1 MSSLP
6 RLLAR
11 CGVNALRT
19 LLLCTL
25 LIGVTTSAQPPPDEP
40 LAEDAAEAA
49 GWNFEDE
56 EEEAAPTLLELAGD
70 QALDIGLFLAFAAL
84 AMVSFLRKS
93 VPLKYVTLV
102 AAVLYMGVY
111 KSQLISVV
119 NVFGVLGGATSAVD
133 VGLLGEGAPTAAG
146 VGAALTSSLPPF
158 AYSLAWYAFAVFTVV
173 TTIIWGRVYCG
184 RICAFGALTQLI
196 DAVVPKRFQLEIP
209 PVLEQRASYIK
220 YAILFGAIGL
230 YFVTKEISFYRYIE
244 PFWLFTFD
252 ATPVLWVH
260 GRRAARREHLRPE
273 SLLPLPLPARR
284 GTGPRLEGD
293 DRAADQAVVRVQP
306 VRALREDLRMGR
318 DPQAADPEGR
328 VRALRR
334 LRDPLRRQAALPAL
348 AARAEAQGPRALTP
362 GARSVR
368 RPPAVRDL
376 ASPRGIGRFSRAR
389 ALTYTA
395 RPSPA
400 GRTERRPRP
409 TPLH

>member
-1 MSSLP
+1 M
-6 RLLAR
+6 
-11 CGVNALRT
+11 
-19 LLLCTL
+19 
-25 LIGVTTSAQPPPDEP
+25 
-40 LAEDAAEAA
+40 
-49 GWNFEDE
+49 
-56 EEEAAPTLLELAGD
+56 LELAGD

-133 VGLLGEGAPTAAG
+133 VGLLGEGAPTTAG

-158 AYSLAWYAFAVFTVV
+158 AYSLAWYAFAMFTVV

-230 YFVTKEISFYRYIE
+230 YFATKEISFYRYIE

-252 ATPVLWVH
+252 ATPVLWVMV
-260 GRRAARREHLRPE
+260 GVLLVASIFVRNLYCRFLCPLGAALGLV
-273 SLLPLPLPARR
+273 SKV
-284 GTGPRLEGD
+284 D

-318 DPQAADPEGR
+318 DPQAADPQDG
-328 VRALRR
+328 VRPLRR

-348 AARAEAQGPRALTP
+348 AARAQAQGPRRSDSRRLGVAVPGGSLTP
-362 GARSVR
+362 RQ
-368 RPPAVRDL
+368 PAWDR
-376 ASPRGIGRFSRAR
+376 RFSRA
-389 ALTYTA
+389 ATLTYTA

-400 GRTERRPRP
+400 GRTERRIRP
-409 TPLH
+409 NPLHLATGPP

>member
-1 MSSLP
+1 
-6 RLLAR
+6 
-11 CGVNALRT
+11 
-19 LLLCTL
+19 
-25 LIGVTTSAQPPPDEP
+25 
-40 LAEDAAEAA
+40 
-49 GWNFEDE
+49 
-56 EEEAAPTLLELAGD
+56 
-70 QALDIGLFLAFAAL
+70 
-84 AMVSFLRKS
+84 MVSFLRKS

-146 VGAALTSSLPPF
+146 VGGALTSSLPPF

-196 DAVVPKRFQLEIP
+196 DAVVPKRFQIEIP
-209 PVLEQRASYIK
+209 AVLEQRASYIK

-252 ATPVLWVH
+252 ATPVLWVMV
-260 GRRAARREHLRPE
+260 GVLLVASIFVRNLYCRFLCPLGAAL
-273 SLLPLPLPARR
+273 
-284 GTGPRLEGD
+284 GPRLEGD

-334 LRDPLRRQAALPAL
+334 LRDPLRRQATLPAL
-348 AARAEAQGPRALTP
+348 AARAEAQEP
-362 GARSVR
+362 ARR
-368 RPPAVRDL
+368 
-376 ASPRGIGRFSRAR
+376 
-389 ALTYTA
+389 
-395 RPSPA
+395 
-400 GRTERRPRP
+400 
-409 TPLH
+409 